1 MRKRDCSTGSNGAK
15 SSQRTPVKKPLLCK
29 EWLFWIVVVCVRGN
43 ARIALQNHNGKSCPA
58 FLEKGG
64 ILLKSFTSVSV
75 FTEETPQSAYG
86 CQLPFQGSLLHKLL
100 VCVLVQPC
108 RNRPAEFARCTRC
121 PPGACQRRLLSLPV
135 FCSVGSLMCYSCR
148 RCNIASPERGDSPR
162 GGEMPAGQRGPL
174 STRGTAVRRWRGSCG
189 IFCLV

>member
-15 SSQRTPVKKPLLCK
+15 SSQRTRVKKPLLCK

-43 ARIALQNHNGKSCPA
+43 VRTALQNHNGKSCPA

-100 VCVLVQPC
+100 VCVLVQSC
-108 RNRPAEFARCTRC
+108 QNRPAEFARCTRC
-121 PPGACQRRLLSLPV
+121 PPGACQRRLLPLPV
-135 FCSVGSLMCYSCR
+135 LVMLLFKRFLVQAGNFISYGVCKLVNRL
-148 RCNIASPERGDSPR
+148 PFRG
-162 GGEMPAGQRGPL
+162 AGKPQ
-174 STRGTAVRRWRGSCG
+174 A
-189 IFCLV
+189 